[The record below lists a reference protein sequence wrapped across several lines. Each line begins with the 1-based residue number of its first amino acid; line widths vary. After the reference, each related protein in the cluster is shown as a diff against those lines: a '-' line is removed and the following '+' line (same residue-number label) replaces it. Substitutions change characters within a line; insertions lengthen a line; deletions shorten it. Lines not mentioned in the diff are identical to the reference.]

1 MLSRTLK
8 LLELDKV
15 LEYLSS
21 KAVTDPGRCRCV
33 SIAPLEGK
41 EAVQDASVL
50 LREAM
55 AWQGE
60 NGFSLSGFPDL
71 EGVFTALGKP
81 DTRLEIEAFWGL
93 EQTFL
98 SAGRAIQAAEKIDR
112 TRFPAFHT
120 FLSAYPWPEKLA
132 AAVKRCLD
140 DSGNLRDASS
150 PELRQVRG
158 EIRNL
163 RDKCTKKV
171 QDSLQDGYLSKYLQ
185 DEFLTISSDRYVLAL
200 KANFKGRVKG
210 IVHDYSQTGETC
222 YFEPMFLMELNNRLQ
237 GLKQKEKAEIERI
250 LQYLTSLA
258 VQEQADLRGLYD
270 WVVELDIILAKC
282 ALGRD
287 MDAMALDMQEGESL
301 SLKQAR
307 HPLLALR
314 SGFVQ
319 PVDIVLDEGQRV
331 LIISGGNSGGKTVAL
346 KTLGLCACMALCG
359 LPVPVA
365 EGSAIPFWSRIFVS
379 IGDEQNLEENLS
391 TFTAQIRHLREFWP
405 QVGPSSLVILDEF
418 GAGTSPSQGA
428 ALAQAVVDALTEKGV
443 WVIVATHFPALKAY
457 GLTRESARAA
467 SVLFDPQTKAPL
479 YRLAYDQVGASQ
491 ALEVAREQGL
501 PGDIL
506 DRAREYLLVGGNEK
520 EVFDRLNSL
529 ALKREKEIEDLK
541 REREQL
547 KAEYEK
553 KLKDLEGERERL
565 AEEIRGQ
572 SREILRSWKKGRAA
586 RKQALKELSELRQKA
601 GPQKLKEREE
611 DFSWDDLKTGSD
623 CLYLPWD
630 KKGVIQDKD
639 EKKGLVKL
647 DLGGVS
653 MWVAPKDLRPLGS
666 KEGES
671 RDKTAGFLAPSR
683 KAAPLRLDLRGLRV
697 EEGIAEL
704 EKFLDQSLLSGRFHL
719 EVVHGK
725 GSGALRRAVAE
736 YLSGMPQVKSY
747 APAPEDQGGA
757 GVTLIELE

>member
-15 LEYLSS
+15 LEHLSR
-21 KAVTDPGRCRCV
+21 KAATDPGRRRCA
-33 SIAPLEGK
+33 SIVPLGEK
-41 EAVQDASVL
+41 DAVREASAL

-55 AWQGE
+55 AWQSE
-60 NGFSLSGFPDL
+60 SGFSLAGFPNLD
-71 EGVFTALGKP
+71 GVFAALAKP
-81 DTRLEIEAFWGL
+81 DARLDIEAFWGL
-93 EQTFL
+93 EQAFVSAARAIRAAEKMDQARFPVFHAFL
-98 SAGRAIQAAEKIDR
+98 SA
-112 TRFPAFHT
+112 
-120 FLSAYPWPEKLA
+120 SPWPEKLA

-140 DSGNLRDASS
+140 ESGDLRDASS

-158 EIRNL
+158 EIRDL

-171 QDSLQDGYLSKYLQ
+171 QDSLQEGYFSKYLQ

-200 KANFKGRVKG
+200 KANFKGRIKG

-222 YFEPMFLMELNNRLQ
+222 YFEPMFLMEMNNRLQ
-237 GLKQKEKAEIERI
+237 RLKQEEKAEIERI
-250 LQYLTSLA
+250 LEYLTSLA
-258 VQEQADLRGLYD
+258 VEEQAHLRGLYD
-270 WVVELDIILAKC
+270 WVVDLDLILAKC

-287 MDAMALDMQEGESL
+287 MDAIAPDMQNEESL
-301 SLKQAR
+301 SCKQAR

-319 PVDIVLDEGQRV
+319 PVDIVLNEGQRV

-379 IGDEQNLEENLS
+379 MGDEQSLEENLS

-443 WVIVATHFPALKAY
+443 WVVVATHFPALKAY

-467 SVLFDPQTKAPL
+467 SVLFDPRTKTPL

-491 ALEVAREQGL
+491 ALEVAREEGL
-501 PGDIL
+501 PRDIL
-506 DRAREYLLVGGNEK
+506 DRAGEYLLVGGNEK

-529 ALKREKEIEDLK
+529 ALEREEEIESLK
-541 REREQL
+541 RERDEL
-547 KAEYEK
+547 RSEYEK
-553 KLKDLEGERERL
+553 KLKDLEGEREKL

-586 RKQALKELSELRQKA
+586 RKQALKELSELRRKA
-601 GPQKLKEREE
+601 EPQKPKEDKE
-611 DFSWDDLKTGSD
+611 DLSWDDLRTGVD
-623 CLYLPWD
+623 CLYLPWG
-630 KKGVIQDKD
+630 KKGVVRDKD
-639 EKKGLVKL
+639 EKKNLAKL

-653 MWVAPKDLRPLGS
+653 MWVDPGDLGPL
-666 KEGES
+666 
-671 RDKTAGFLAPSR
+671 DKKGGDSGDKKSGFLAPSR

-736 YLSGMPQVKSY
+736 YLSGMPQVKSH